1 METKS
6 YIKHGTSGGEMIR
19 GWKWTVGKETELDFP
34 PPSFHGM
41 RQWIQKKKDDNG
53 YSLFIST
60 RGKYSIANK
69 VKYFNSRGDEMAM
82 AQELSVAMP
91 IK

>member
-1 METKS
+1 
-6 YIKHGTSGGEMIR
+6 
-19 GWKWTVGKETELDFP
+19 
-34 PPSFHGM
+34 M

-69 VKYFNSRGDEMAM
+69 VKYFNSRVDEMAM
-82 AQELSVAMP
+82 AQELSVAML